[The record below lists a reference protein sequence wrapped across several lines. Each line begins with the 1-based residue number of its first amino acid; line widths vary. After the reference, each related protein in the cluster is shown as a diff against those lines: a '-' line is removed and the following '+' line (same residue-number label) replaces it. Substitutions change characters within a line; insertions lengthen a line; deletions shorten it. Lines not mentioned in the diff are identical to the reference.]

1 MCYLRACEAVYG
13 EVDWT
18 VEKCEKPNKYIHHP
32 LPGTRD
38 ESGKKR
44 FFIAFYITELLFP
57 QQSELNY
64 LTSLGS
70 IN

>member
-1 MCYLRACEAVYG
+1 MDVSFKKCYLRAGEAVYG

-38 ESGKKR
+38 ISGKKV
-44 FFIAFYITELLFP
+44 FLSPFTLPSYYFP
-57 QQSELNY
+57 NRVS
-64 LTSLGS
+64 
-70 IN
+70 